1 MSASTADKTHLPE
14 GLEQVPL
21 VSIIIPAYNAAT
33 LIEETLD
40 SLLNQTHS
48 AIEIIVVDDGS
59 TDNTADVVQRYGRS
73 VILLQQRNSG
83 GCSGPRNTGLR
94 VAKGTFVTFF
104 DADDLMRPDKIARQV
119 ACLRSNPELVA
130 VLTDYRNFT
139 GSAPWKSTHFET
151 CPGLTEE
158 LNRHSDDLAVL
169 SGDRA
174 QTLLLKENFNISNSP
189 MYHTAA
195 LRQIGGFNEDL
206 KSSEDFELIY
216 RIARLGPLGLIRAIG
231 FDRRMHDANMTNRID
246 HVLRYKIAS
255 RAKIAESETDV
266 QRRNSLRHQIGEFH
280 LGLADELARKGN
292 AQALLHIPK
301 AWRYG
306 AFAPIRAL
314 KIATKYVVKTLT

>member
-1 MSASTADKTHLPE
+1 MIETTMSASTAEKEPI
-14 GLEQVPL
+14 PL
-21 VSIIIPAYNAAT
+21 VSIIVPAYNAAT

-40 SLLNQTHS
+40 SLLKQTHP
-48 AIEIIVVDDGS
+48 AVEVIVVDDGS
-59 TDNTADVVQRYGRS
+59 KDNTAEVVRRYGRG
-73 VILLQQRNSG
+73 VILLQQPNSG

-94 VAKGTFVTFF
+94 VATGTFVTFF
-104 DADDLMRPDKIARQV
+104 DADDLMRSDKIARQV
-119 ACLRSNPELVA
+119 ACLRSRPELVV

-151 CPGLTEE
+151 CPDLIEE
-158 LNRHSDDLAVL
+158 LNRHTDEVVVL

-195 LRQIGGFNEDL
+195 LKEIGGFNEDL

-216 RIARLGPLGLIRAIG
+216 RVARRGPLGLIRAIG

-255 RAKIAESETDV
+255 RSTIAESETNA
-266 QRRNSLRHQIGEFH
+266 QRRDSLHRQIGEFH

-292 AQALLHIPK
+292 RQALLHIPK

-306 AFAPIRAL
+306 ALSPMRAL
-314 KIATKYVVKTLT
+314 KIATKYVVKSFS

>member
-119 ACLRSNPELVA
+119 ACLRSNP
-130 VLTDYRNFT
+130 
-139 GSAPWKSTHFET
+139 ET